1 MYLCRKNPNMMI
13 YKSLDAQCRFVNG
26 TLSVMLNCNFSSLT
40 YMQFV
45 LMLFAKTDFDFKE
58 LIPIITEPSLV
69 FI

>member
-1 MYLCRKNPNMMI
+1 MYRCRKKPQ
-13 YKSLDAQCRFVNG
+13 YDDYESLDAQCKFVNG

-58 LIPIITEPSLV
+58 LIPIITEPSLA
-69 FI
+69 F